1 MKELFLSLVNISITA
16 GYLILAAV
24 LLRLLL
30 ARAPKWI
37 RGILWALVGV
47 RLIFPFSLESALSLI
62 PSAET
67 VPQSVLAPG
76 AVPAVTSG
84 FPAVD
89 GALNPVLSAALEPET
104 APGAGVPLW
113 RTLADGAWIVWLA
126 GLGLMLLYAVISTAR
141 IRRSVRE
148 AVPGEE
154 KGVWLCDAVRSP
166 FILGV
171 IRPRIYLPSLP
182 LGGETESYLIAHEKA
197 HLRRGDHLWKPL
209 GFLLLCV
216 YWFNPLCWL
225 AYVLLC
231 RDIELACDERVIR
244 DLDRGQ
250 IADYSEALLR
260 FSVPRRRI
268 AACPLAFGEV
278 GVKTRI
284 RSALSYKKPAF
295 WIVIAALL
303 ACVAAAVCLLTVPK
317 KPEAD
322 PAADPQTDER
332 QTDERQTDGPQ
343 TGDPQSEAPQP
354 ADSVSY
360 TFPSFGQSDYAYRYF
375 SAKTAEEMGSF
386 ELFPYDGEGDPDG
399 SDADWKVFF
408 EGFMPQRLLQTD
420 YGVIVVGRTAYYA
433 MLPLEEQMPRCLHL
447 AAVSRDGTLL
457 WQTER
462 DDVPAMKGK
471 TSFEDLDF
479 CFVTE
484 DGGVTLGTRGRNE
497 TQEYPEI
504 TYLISHYD
512 RSGSLAWSCSSS
524 DKRFVAAFEYRD
536 GMMGICEKESGI
548 YDSYFYTKDGEEI
561 FRGSFNVGKDGWRA
575 SFGSGI
581 EYGGKVFFT
590 VQYDTFEREIGH
602 IPIPI
607 YPQFS
612 VGRCEKD
619 TFDEWTERII
629 LGKPYAVKFDAAFYR
644 EHISSSLFSLVP
656 GGEPVELYAR
666 ESAVCGLL
674 GIDSGGNLVWD
685 AIIPRFGYGVPT
697 ANAFSVVVVAER
709 ERNVFS
715 PAGKLTETFLPG
727 LFVSWRH
734 L

>member
-126 GLGLMLLYAVISTAR
+126 GLGLMLLYAALSTAR

-182 LGGETESYLIAHEKA
+182 LGGEAESYLIAHEKA

-332 QTDERQTDGPQ
+332 QTDERQTDN
-343 TGDPQSEAPQP
+343 PQSEAPQP
-354 ADSVSY
+354 AGSVSY
-360 TFPSFGQSDYAYRYF
+360 TFPSFGQGDYAYRNIY
-375 SAKTAEEMGSF
+375 AKTAQEMGSF
-386 ELFPYDGEGDPDG
+386 ELFPYDGKGDPDG
-399 SDADWKVFF
+399 SDAVWKVFF
-408 EGFMPQRLLQTD
+408 EGFTPGKLLQTD
-420 YGVIVVGRTAYYA
+420 YGVIVIGRTAYYTA
-433 MLPLEEQMPRCLHL
+433 LPDKQRPHCLHL

-457 WQTER
+457 WQTKR
-462 DDVPAMKGK
+462 DDVPEMKGK

-484 DGGVTLGTRGRNE
+484 DGGVTLVTWGRDE
-497 TQEYPEI
+497 TQEYTE
-504 TYLISHYD
+504 LICLVSRYD
-512 RSGSLAWSCSSS
+512 RSGALLYSRTCSCG
-524 DKRFVAAFEYRD
+524 KRFAAAFPYGD
-536 GMMGICEKESGI
+536 GIMGICKKENGI
-548 YDSYFYTKDGEEI
+548 CDAYLYTEDGEEL
-561 FRGSFNVGKDGWRA
+561 FWGSFNVGRDGWWE
-575 SFGSGI
+575 SFVSGI
-581 EYGGKVFFT
+581 EYNGQICAT
-590 VQYDTFEREIGH
+590 VQYQRIGQRVADRLAYYPTFTIEEVQAFKKLAEEKPNGESFLIKDDAGFVRENVAAAV
-602 IPIPI
+602 
-607 YPQFS
+607 FL
-612 VGRCEKD
+612 
-619 TFDEWTERII
+619 
-629 LGKPYAVKFDAAFYR
+629 LGQGGQTQELLFR
-644 EHISSSLFSLVP
+644 ETAIRGVP
-656 GGEPVELYAR
+656 GTD
-666 ESAVCGLL
+666 SL
-674 GIDSGGNLVWD
+674 GDLVWD
-685 AIIPRFGYGVPT
+685 AMIPQDFYSIPSISSMTGRGVT
-697 ANAFSVVVVAER
+697 VEL

-715 PAGKLTETFLPG
+715 PEGKLMRTFGAG
-727 LFVSWRH
+727 LFSEQSYP
-734 L
+734 

>member
-16 GYLILAAV
+16 GYLILAAI

-67 VPQSVLAPG
+67 VPQSVLVPG

-182 LGGETESYLIAHEKA
+182 LGGEAESYLIAHEKA

-209 GFLLLCV
+209 GFVLLCV

-322 PAADPQTDER
+322 PAALAATLQAL
-332 QTDERQTDGPQ
+332 TDGQ
-343 TGDPQSEAPQP
+343 KLWGGG
-354 ADSVSY
+354 
-360 TFPSFGQSDYAYRYF
+360 TFPYLQAVLDGKIDY
-375 SAKTAEEMGSF
+375 SAPK
-386 ELFPYDGEGDPDG
+386 L
-399 SDADWKVFF
+399 
-408 EGFMPQRLLQTD
+408 
-420 YGVIVVGRTAYYA
+420 
-433 MLPLEEQMPRCLHL
+433 
-447 AAVSRDGTLL
+447 
-457 WQTER
+457 
-462 DDVPAMKGK
+462 
-471 TSFEDLDF
+471 
-479 CFVTE
+479 
-484 DGGVTLGTRGRNE
+484 NE
-497 TQEYPEI
+497 KAI
-504 TYLISHYD
+504 
-512 RSGSLAWSCSSS
+512 
-524 DKRFVAAFEYRD
+524 
-536 GMMGICEKESGI
+536 
-548 YDSYFYTKDGEEI
+548 
-561 FRGSFNVGKDGWRA
+561 
-575 SFGSGI
+575 
-581 EYGGKVFFT
+581 
-590 VQYDTFEREIGH
+590 REILAKNGG
-602 IPIPI
+602 I
-607 YPQFS
+607 
-612 VGRCEKD
+612 GEN
-619 TFDEWTERII
+619 
-629 LGKPYAVKFDAAFYR
+629 GKAQNGDFDAILADIAAIQPYPDYQTAT
-644 EHISSSLFSLVP
+644 V
-656 GGEPVELYAR
+656 
-666 ESAVCGLL
+666 SA
-674 GIDSGGNLVWD
+674 
-685 AIIPRFGYGVPT
+685 
-697 ANAFSVVVVAER
+697 SV
-709 ERNVFS
+709 
-715 PAGKLTETFLPG
+715 T
-727 LFVSWRH
+727 
-734 L
+734 

>member
-182 LGGETESYLIAHEKA
+182 LSGEAESYLIAHEKA

-260 FSVPRRRI
+260 FSVPRRRV

-322 PAADPQTDER
+322 PAELAATLQAL
-332 QTDERQTDGPQ
+332 TDGQKLWGGGTFPYLQAVLDGKIDYSAPKLDEKAIREILAKNGGIGENGKAQNGDFDAILADIAAIQPYPDYQ
-343 TGDPQSEAPQP
+343 TATVSASVTMYWGNEQKGKMLIIHEPGIKENRSITLCDYFRVEDKNTEEGGVYRSAVYPYTAEILYGP
-354 ADSVSY
+354 DSV
-360 TFPSFGQSDYAYRYF
+360 GAY
-375 SAKTAEEMGSF
+375 SVMTP
-386 ELFPYDGEGDPDG
+386 LGDWG
-399 SDADWKVFF
+399 NHV
-408 EGFMPQRLLQTD
+408 
-420 YGVIVVGRTAYYA
+420 
-433 MLPLEEQMPRCLHL
+433 
-447 AAVSRDGTLL
+447 
-457 WQTER
+457 
-462 DDVPAMKGK
+462 
-471 TSFEDLDF
+471 
-479 CFVTE
+479 
-484 DGGVTLGTRGRNE
+484 
-497 TQEYPEI
+497 
-504 TYLISHYD
+504 
-512 RSGSLAWSCSSS
+512 
-524 DKRFVAAFEYRD
+524 
-536 GMMGICEKESGI
+536 
-548 YDSYFYTKDGEEI
+548 
-561 FRGSFNVGKDGWRA
+561 
-575 SFGSGI
+575 
-581 EYGGKVFFT
+581 
-590 VQYDTFEREIGH
+590 
-602 IPIPI
+602 
-607 YPQFS
+607 
-612 VGRCEKD
+612 
-619 TFDEWTERII
+619 
-629 LGKPYAVKFDAAFYR
+629 KP
-644 EHISSSLFSLVP
+644 
-656 GGEPVELYAR
+656 
-666 ESAVCGLL
+666 
-674 GIDSGGNLVWD
+674 
-685 AIIPRFGYGVPT
+685 
-697 ANAFSVVVVAER
+697 
-709 ERNVFS
+709 
-715 PAGKLTETFLPG
+715 
-727 LFVSWRH
+727 
-734 L
+734 